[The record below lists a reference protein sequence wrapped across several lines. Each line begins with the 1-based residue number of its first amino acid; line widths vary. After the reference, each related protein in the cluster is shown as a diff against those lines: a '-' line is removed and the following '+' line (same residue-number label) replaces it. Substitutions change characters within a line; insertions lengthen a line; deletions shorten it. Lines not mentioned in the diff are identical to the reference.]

1 MRIKELYEFIN
12 SLEIDNY
19 PSLNEFKKIGDMTAL
34 FYNDKKKNFIDLN
47 YERGLLLYLLITK
60 LRPKNVLEIGTASGY
75 ATLCMAWAMYDNN
88 IDGKI
93 HTIDPIPNNEKMM
106 RAMDDNSGNGP
117 HLENISVREI
127 WDKID
132 KKEWIE
138 KIIPICGYSGEVLMK
153 DIFPK
158 FDFIFIDAAH
168 FFDGVKHDFLAC
180 LNHVNKNFTI
190 LFDDYVDRESY
201 GVKKLIDNDISK
213 KMDVTL
219 IKTDTKNNLEKVINL
234 HDRIYGMCLLDNN
247 SSKIDLNTLYPKKER
262 DDYIKNYLKFEK
274 RLRNRNRVNNVFPV
288 LKKIKFSFWK

>member
-75 ATLCMAWAMYDNN
+75 ATLCMAWAMYENN

-93 HTIDPIPNNEKMM
+93 VTIDPIPNNQQIV
-106 RAMDDNSGNGP
+106 RAIDDNSGKGP
-117 HLENISVREI
+117 HLENISVKEI
-127 WDKID
+127 WNKIG
-132 KKEWIE
+132 KKEWIK
-138 KIIPICGYSGEVLMK
+138 KIIPVCGYSGEVLTK
-153 DIFPK
+153 NTFPK
-158 FDFIFIDAAH
+158 FDFIFVDGAH
-168 FFDGVKHDFLAC
+168 FFDGVKHDFFAS
-180 LNHVNKNFTI
+180 LNHVNKDFSI
-190 LFDDYVDRESY
+190 LFDDYVNRENY
-201 GVKKLIDNDISK
+201 GIKNLIDNDVSK

-234 HDRIYGMCLLDNN
+234 QDRVYGMCLIDNH
-247 SSKIDLNTLYPKKER
+247 SSKIDPNTLYPKMER
-262 DDYIKNYLKFEK
+262 DAYIKNYLKFEK
-274 RLRNRNRVNNVFPV
+274 RLKNRNRVNNAFPM